1 MAAPHQSFRTGHGRC
16 LGQEPFGDRLAYRQ
30 QSLPP
35 LAGVALGADPG
46 QHLIGAFVAPAAPQ
60 GEQLTLIE
68 VAAEAPGRIPPG
80 AGVERL
86 GVEQQTIEVEEAG
99 GRRGHRSSMAG
110 R

>member
-1 MAAPHQSFRTGHGRC
+1 
-16 LGQEPFGDRLAYRQ
+16 
-30 QSLPP
+30 
-35 LAGVALGADPG
+35 VASVADPG
-46 QHLIGAFVAPAAPQ
+46 EHLISAVEAPAAPQ
-60 GEQLTLIE
+60 GEQLERIE
-68 VAAEAPGRIPPG
+68 IGAEAPGRIPPG